1 MLSQLDRSAVLG
13 LRGRFTSPPR
23 SDDRVRRPRCRASDP
38 SGVGSLVCTRH
49 AFAQRAIQPRRSVQF
64 RWGQRWDLAKR

>member
-13 LRGRFTSPPR
+13 LWGPFTSPPR
-23 SDDRVRRPRCRASDP
+23 SRSRVRRPSCRALDP
-38 SGVGSLVCTRH
+38 SGVGSQVCRPHTS
-49 AFAQRAIQPRRSVQF
+49 AQRAIPARRSVQF